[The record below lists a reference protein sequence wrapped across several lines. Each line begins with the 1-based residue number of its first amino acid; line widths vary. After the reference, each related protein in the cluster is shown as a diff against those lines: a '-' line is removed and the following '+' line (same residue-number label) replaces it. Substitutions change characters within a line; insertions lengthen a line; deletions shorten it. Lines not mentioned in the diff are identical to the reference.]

1 MPHPSAELIGK
12 FEMRVAFS
20 AQFDASADQRIEAIA
35 AWLLAQWRAE
45 QEENARV
52 TREERRS
59 A

>member
-20 AQFDASADQRIEAIA
+20 AQSDKSADQRIEAIA

-45 QEENARV
+45 QEENVHAARK
-52 TREERRS
+52 ERRS